1 MQRTSL
7 RGPSLAAK
15 GRADESHSETSDK
28 SYGLVVTF
36 VKTQDLD
43 CACVAGV
50 MIPLMSVSWESPRR
64 SHPLQDAV
72 TVSSVGARSTE
83 FGFWPWRQEVH

>member
-43 CACVAGV
+43 LCLCGWSDDPSDVCFLG
-50 MIPLMSVSWESPRR
+50 ITKKKSP
-64 SHPLQDAV
+64 
-72 TVSSVGARSTE
+72 TARCCDGLICWS
-83 FGFWPWRQEVH
+83 